1 MKLELSDEHQIPSGG
16 VSGAPPDAPPSLR
29 RLLDGLRPVGRR
41 WERTTTRAVPDV
53 AVADG

>member
-16 VSGAPPDAPPSLR
+16 VSGGPPEAPPSLG